1 MAIKEQRVYGN
12 WYDLSY
18 LRCTL
23 LGFERNRLIKI
34 PSNQIMPIRN
44 YTVSSNPN
52 PDTSIIMLPWF
63 VTGFTLFFFFFCL
76 NQLLNTAK
84 EKKISRR
91 MFHYYRLF
99 FFDVISEKLLSLR
112 DEPHRGSSQ
121 RVSPSGLFGPP
132 LSLRER
138 GAYKKN

>member
-34 PSNQIMPIRN
+34 HSNQIMPIRN

-63 VTGFTLFFFFFCL
+63 VTGFTLFFFCDLFSSPFFL
-76 NQLLNTAK
+76 VISNTRNYV
-84 EKKISRR
+84 EKKG
-91 MFHYYRLF
+91 L
-99 FFDVISEKLLSLR
+99 EKKLGKHLELTEVERSKPILL
-112 DEPHRGSSQ
+112 
-121 RVSPSGLFGPP
+121 
-132 LSLRER
+132 
-138 GAYKKN
+138 

>member
-34 PSNQIMPIRN
+34 HSNQIMPIRN

-63 VTGFTLFFFFFCL
+63 VTGFTLFFFSFATFFFL
-76 NQLLNTAK
+76 VISMKLRRKKKTNQLLNTAK
-84 EKKISRR
+84 EKK
-91 MFHYYRLF
+91 
-99 FFDVISEKLLSLR
+99 
-112 DEPHRGSSQ
+112 
-121 RVSPSGLFGPP
+121 
-132 LSLRER
+132 
-138 GAYKKN
+138 N